1 MFRQAL
7 RQMPSGV
14 FPGRALKC
22 ARTFKADALSS
33 DGWTRP
39 NGLDRRTERM
49 RVATSSSTLRTR
61 RSVHPTVAHTVDTLL
76 LQERTSWAI
85 HIHDG
90 LTQSVTSAILELQ
103 GLQHRIRTE
112 PEIVLATLKEIEDA
126 IRNDLQQIRGIL
138 FELDAGTPQQE
149 PPLASFV
156 SDLVKRW
163 HLPARVSIEGEVDR
177 IGDLT
182 LETANAI
189 VAEALANAAK
199 HSGAPE
205 VSVRIIAGHEE
216 LRIEVEDRGSGTV
229 SVNDEMHFG
238 QRLMR
243 DRAERIGGTIEIDS
257 RPGNGTRVVAVL
269 PVGVRGDE

>member
-1 MFRQAL
+1 MT
-7 RQMPSGV
+7 SI
-14 FPGRALKC
+14 
-22 ARTFKADALSS
+22 
-33 DGWTRP
+33 
-39 NGLDRRTERM
+39 ERM
-49 RVATSSSTLRTR
+49 RVATSSSTLRPR

-76 LQERTSWAI
+76 LAERTNWAI

-126 IRNDLQQIRGIL
+126 IRNDLKQIREIL
-138 FELDAGTPQQE
+138 FELDAGTPHRE
-149 PPLASFV
+149 PPLATFV
-156 SDLVKRW
+156 SDLVQRW

-177 IGDLT
+177 IDDLT

-205 VSVRIIAGHEE
+205 VSVRIIAG
-216 LRIEVEDRGSGTV
+216 LRGAPDRGRGPR
-229 SVNDEMHFG
+229 
-238 QRLMR
+238 QRRGRARGRDALRTAPDAQPSRTDRRHHR
-243 DRAERIGGTIEIDS
+243 DRFEARK
-257 RPGNGTRVVAVL
+257 RHP
-269 PVGVRGDE
+269 RGRRAPRRRAR

>member
-1 MFRQAL
+1 M
-7 RQMPSGV
+7 
-14 FPGRALKC
+14 
-22 ARTFKADALSS
+22 
-33 DGWTRP
+33 
-39 NGLDRRTERM
+39 
-49 RVATSSSTLRTR
+49 ATSSSTLRTR

-138 FELDAGTPQQE
+138 FELDAGTPHQE

-189 VAEALANAAK
+189 VGEALANAAK

-216 LRIEVEDRGSGTV
+216 LRIEVEDRGNGTV
-229 SVNDEMHFG
+229 STNDEMHFG